1 MKELT
6 ERQQEILE
14 FIQEYVENYSY
25 PPTYR
30 EICKHF
36 NISST
41 NGVKRH
47 VDALQKKGYL
57 EMCKNASRTISVK
70 QQSNELLNNNVISLP
85 VVGRVAAGYPILSEE
100 NIENTISVD
109 TSFIRANLN
118 CFALRV
124 KGESMIKAG
133 IMEGDYVIVNNQ
145 NTANNGDI
153 VVATVNDEATLK
165 RYVKNGNGV
174 FLIPENDDFLPI
186 NINFSDKFSIIG
198 KVIGVIRW
206 YK

>member
-6 ERQQEILE
+6 DRQQEILE
-14 FIQEYVENYSY
+14 FIQEYVESYSY

-36 NISST
+36 SISST

-57 EMCKNASRTISVK
+57 DMCKNASRTISVK
-70 QQSNELLNNNVISLP
+70 QTTNDITSNIIEIP
-85 VVGRVAAGYPILSEE
+85 IVGRVAAGYPVLSDE
-100 NIENTISVD
+100 NIDSMMTID
-109 TSFIRANLN
+109 RSFIRATEN
-118 CFALRV
+118 CFALKV

-133 IMEGDYVIVNNQ
+133 IMEGDYVIINQ
-145 NTANNGDI
+145 QSFANNGEI
-153 VVATVNDEATLK
+153 IVATVNDEATLK
-165 RYVKNGNGV
+165 RYSKNSGGV
-174 FLIPENDDFLPI
+174 QLIPENDNFLPI
-186 NINFSDKFSIIG
+186 SVNFSDKFSIIG
-198 KVIGVIRW
+198 KVIGVVRW

>member
-6 ERQQEILE
+6 DRQLEILE
-14 FIQEYVENYSY
+14 FIQEYVDNYSY

-30 EICKHF
+30 EICKNF

-57 EMCKNASRTISVK
+57 DMCKNASRTISIK
-70 QQSNELLNNNVISLP
+70 QTTNEVPNNVIEIP
-85 VVGRVAAGYPILSEE
+85 IVGRVAAGYPVLSEE
-100 NIENTISVD
+100 NIDSMITVD
-109 TSFIRANLN
+109 TTFIRANSN

-133 IMEGDYVIVNNQ
+133 IMEGDYVIVNQ
-145 NTANNGDI
+145 QSSVNNGEI

-165 RYVKNGNGV
+165 RYVKNAMGV
-174 FLIPENDDFLPI
+174 HLIPENDNFLPI

-198 KVIGVIRW
+198 KVIGVVRW

>member
-6 ERQQEILE
+6 DRQQEILE
-14 FIQEYVENYSY
+14 FIQEYVVSYSY

-36 NISST
+36 QISST

-57 EMCKNASRTISVK
+57 DMCKNASRTISVK
-70 QQSNELLNNNVISLP
+70 QTTNDIPSNIIEIP
-85 VVGRVAAGYPILSEE
+85 IVGRVAAGYPVLSDE
-100 NIENTISVD
+100 NIDSMMTID
-109 TSFIRANLN
+109 RSFIRATEN
-118 CFALRV
+118 CFALKV

-133 IMEGDYVIVNNQ
+133 IMEGDYVIINQ
-145 NTANNGDI
+145 QSFANNGEI
-153 VVATVNDEATLK
+153 IVATVNDEATLK
-165 RYVKNGNGV
+165 RYSKNSGGV
-174 FLIPENDDFLPI
+174 QLIPENDNFLPI
-186 NINFSDKFSIIG
+186 SVNFSDKFSIIG
-198 KVIGVIRW
+198 KVIGVVRW

>member
-6 ERQQEILE
+6 DRQQEILE
-14 FIQEYVENYSY
+14 FIQEYVESYSY

-36 NISST
+36 SISST

-57 EMCKNASRTISVK
+57 DMCKNASRTISVK
-70 QQSNELLNNNVISLP
+70 QTTNDIPSNIIEIP
-85 VVGRVAAGYPILSEE
+85 IVGRVAAGYPVLSDE
-100 NIENTISVD
+100 NIDSMMTID
-109 TSFIRANLN
+109 RSFIRATEN
-118 CFALRV
+118 CFALKV

-133 IMEGDYVIVNNQ
+133 IMEGDYVIINQ
-145 NTANNGDI
+145 QSFANNGEI
-153 VVATVNDEATLK
+153 IVATVNDEATLK
-165 RYVKNGNGV
+165 RYSKNSGGV
-174 FLIPENDDFLPI
+174 QLIPENDNFLPI
-186 NINFSDKFSIIG
+186 SVNFSDKFSIIG
-198 KVIGVIRW
+198 KVIGVVRW